1 MADRKIKG
9 KSVTYAQKEALVE
22 FLENNV
28 QLKKGKFNS
37 QFTHKNAQ
45 QLWEQIASNLNS
57 MIGANKTADKWRKCW
72 TDMKCN
78 AKTKSVDLKKNLRK
92 TGGGSGKT
100 DELELAPLEEKI
112 ATLIGDVPIF
122 GHPNTVE
129 PSITFEG
136 YEIVMDTTDNI
147 LL

>member
-1 MADRKIKG
+1 MFNILF
-9 KSVTYAQKEALVE
+9 VTQLVLDWHE
-22 FLENNV
+22 M
-28 QLKKGKFNS
+28 QCKK
-37 QFTHKNAQ
+37 
-45 QLWEQIASNLNS
+45 
-57 MIGANKTADKWRKCW
+57 
-72 TDMKCN
+72 
-78 AKTKSVDLKKNLRK
+78 KSVDLKKNLRK
-92 TGGGSGKT
+92 TWGGSGKT

-136 YEIVMDTTDNI
+136 YEIVMDSTDNI

>member
-45 QLWEQIASNLNS
+45 QLWEQMASNLNS
-57 MIGANKTADKWRKCW
+57 MIGANKTADKWRKVL
-72 TDMKCN
+72 T
-78 AKTKSVDLKKNLRK
+78 
-92 TGGGSGKT
+92 
-100 DELELAPLEEKI
+100 
-112 ATLIGDVPIF
+112 
-122 GHPNTVE
+122 
-129 PSITFEG
+129 
-136 YEIVMDTTDNI
+136 NI
-147 LL
+147 N